1 MTKKH
6 VWRVKKEYFRQLK
19 NGSKSLE
26 IRVGYS
32 QIKKVRQGDTIT
44 FENYGK
50 NEFDVLR
57 VSVYDS
63 FERMLEA
70 EGVKNVLP
78 DMTFDGALRTLRD
91 IYPKDRE
98 SLGVYAFE
106 LRFKTNDA
114 KKPTIEFLKASD
126 LLKAERNKTF
136 SKLIA
141 ESYMI
146 TDWIRKDYPS
156 HCDHFYGK
164 YVPGIF
170 DGEREVITCYVDGKI
185 AATAFL
191 KKDKTELKIST
202 LYVKPEYQKR
212 GIATALVERCFE
224 WLGTTKPLITIADY
238 KLDQFAGIIKK
249 YGWEETQVLD
259 SGYYNDHS
267 REHVFN
273 GTI

>member
-1 MTKKH
+1 MAKKH

-44 FENYGK
+44 FENYGR

-63 FERMLEA
+63 FERMLEV

-91 IYPKDRE
+91 IYQKDRE
-98 SLGVYAFE
+98 SLGVYVFE
-106 LRFKTNDA
+106 LRLKTNDA
-114 KKPTIEFLKASD
+114 KKPTLEFLKASD
-126 LLKAERNKTF
+126 LLKAGHNKTF

-146 TDWIRKDYPS
+146 TDWICKDYQL
-156 HCDHFYGK
+156 HCDHFYSK

-170 DGEREVITCYVDGKI
+170 DGKREVISCYVDGKI

-202 LYVKPEYQKR
+202 LYVKPEYQTR

-224 WLGTTKPLITIADY
+224 WLGTTKPLLTIADY
-238 KLDQFAGIIKK
+238 KLDQFATIIKK